1 MESLFAACQ
10 MYLIPTTILFTALG
24 VAEKEGL
31 KTGLSLLG
39 IVTTAVWAAHL
50 WWWTGKEPLSGINF
64 GAPFAL
70 ALIFFTVWFVAL
82 LVHAGVLPEKMTG
95 YFEPKRRKALARRPR
110 R

>member
-39 IVTTAVWAAHL
+39 MVTTAVWATHL
-50 WWWTGKEPLSGINF
+50 WFWTGGKETVSGINF
-64 GAPFAL
+64 GAPFTL
-70 ALIFFTVWFVAL
+70 ALIFFVIWFIAL
-82 LVHAGVLPEKMTG
+82 LAHAGVLPEKLTA
-95 YFEPKRRKALARRPR
+95 YFEPKRRKALIKRRR
-110 R
+110 